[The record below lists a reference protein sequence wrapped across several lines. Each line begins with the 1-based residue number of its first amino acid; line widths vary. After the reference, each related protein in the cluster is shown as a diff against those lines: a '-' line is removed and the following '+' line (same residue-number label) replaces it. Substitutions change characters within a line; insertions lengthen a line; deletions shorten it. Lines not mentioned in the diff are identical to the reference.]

1 MTRPRRWLAYTAL
14 VAVALVGGLVLGIDG
29 LARRAV
35 ERGAEQATGVDASVT
50 LVHIGITRPSF
61 SLRGL
66 SLANPE
72 GFRAEQFLA
81 LRSAH
86 MPLPTRNLL
95 AHEIR
100 VPELVVEGLE
110 LELQRERGGERSN
123 YGEILDNLARGAK
136 AQPAQ
141 EGGRTLMIE
150 RVVVRDARAKLL
162 AAPLPP
168 LDVKLPE
175 LVLRNVGGSGSGAE
189 NVEIVVRAVL
199 VSVLGALARDTAGV
213 PREVARELASGLRDI
228 AVQRSVESVEELGRS
243 VGKTAREAAEG
254 LGRLFR
260 REER

>member
-1 MTRPRRWLAYTAL
+1 MTRPRRWLLYAAL

-35 ERGAEQATGVDASVT
+35 ERGAEQAAGVDASVT
-50 LVHIGITRPSF
+50 LVHIGLARASF

-66 SLANPE
+66 QLANPE
-72 GFRAEQFLA
+72 GFRGEHFLA

-86 MPLPTRNLL
+86 MALPTRNLL
-95 AHEIR
+95 AQEIR

-110 LELQRERGGERSN
+110 LELERSAGRSN
-123 YGEILDNLARGAK
+123 YGEILRNLERGAD

-141 EGGRTLMIE
+141 EGGRTLLIE
-150 RVVVRDARAKLL
+150 RVVVRDARAKLR

-168 LDVKLPE
+168 LDLKLPE
-175 LVLRNVGGSGSGAE
+175 VVLRDVGGSGSGSENAE
-189 NVEIVVRAVL
+189 AVVRAIL
-199 VSVLGALARDTAGV
+199 VGVLGAVARDTAGV
-213 PREVARELASGLRDI
+213 PREVARELAGGLRDI

>member
-1 MTRPRRWLAYTAL
+1 MTRPRRWLLSAAL

-50 LVHIGITRPSF
+50 LVHIGIARPSF

-95 AHEIR
+95 AQEIR

-110 LELQRERGGERSN
+110 LELERSAGRSN
-123 YGEILDNLARGAK
+123 YGEILRNLERGAA

-141 EGGRTLMIE
+141 EGGRTLVIE
-150 RVVVRDARAKLL
+150 RVVMRDARARLR

-168 LDVKLPE
+168 LDVELPE
-175 LVLRNVGGSGSGAE
+175 VVLHDVGGRGTGSE
-189 NVEIVVRAVL
+189 NAAVVVRAVL
-199 VSVLGALARDTAGV
+199 VAALGALARDTAGV
-213 PREVARELASGLRDI
+213 PREVARELAGGLRAI
-228 AVQRSVESVEELGRS
+228 ALQRGRGTVEEIGRAA
-243 VGKTAREAAEG
+243 GRAARDAAEG
-254 LGRLFR
+254 LGRLLR
-260 REER
+260 GEQD